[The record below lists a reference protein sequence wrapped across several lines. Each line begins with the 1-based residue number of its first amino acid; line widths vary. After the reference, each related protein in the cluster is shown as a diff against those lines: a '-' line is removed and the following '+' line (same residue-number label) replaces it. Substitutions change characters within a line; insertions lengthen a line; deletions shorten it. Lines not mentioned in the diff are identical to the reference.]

1 MAKLIPEFKHT
12 PVEAIPSIVEG
23 LHATFES
30 QKTKP
35 IDFRLV
41 QLRRLYWGL
50 RDNEAAIC
58 EALKRDIG
66 RSAFEA
72 FAGEIEWCKNDIIF
86 MCDHLEKWTKD
97 EKPADVPLLNSI
109 LGARI
114 RKEPLGCVLIIGIG
128 NNCFD
133 QKWDKIFYTGS
144 VNVAKIIAK
153 KAAETLTP
161 YTLELGGRNPAII
174 SKNANLR
181 IAARRLL
188 WAKFFNA
195 ELPRAMNEFYPDGA
209 RASPDYVRIVSQRHW
224 ERLKAIINSSK
235 GTILLGGAMDEAE
248 RFMEPTVIQVN
259 NIKDSLVA
267 DETFGPIITIFPVK
281 DLGKAIRIA
290 NDVHRTPLA
299 AFPFGT
305 KQETDQIL
313 DNVRSGGASVNDGWI
328 HGTIPT
334 LAFGG
339 IGDSGTGVYRG
350 RASFECFTH
359 RRSVTTTPA
368 WAERVL
374 GRLISIGREK
384 SSLA

>member
-1 MAKLIPEFKHT
+1 
-12 PVEAIPSIVEG
+12 
-23 LHATFES
+23 
-30 QKTKP
+30 
-35 IDFRLV
+35 
-41 QLRRLYWGL
+41 
-50 RDNEAAIC
+50 
-58 EALKRDIG
+58 
-66 RSAFEA
+66 
-72 FAGEIEWCKNDIIF
+72 
-86 MCDHLEKWTKD
+86 
-97 EKPADVPLLNSI
+97 
-109 LGARI
+109 
-114 RKEPLGCVLIIGIG
+114 
-128 NNCFD
+128 
-133 QKWDKIFYTGS
+133 
-144 VNVAKIIAK
+144 
-153 KAAETLTP
+153 
-161 YTLELGGRNPAII
+161 
-174 SKNANLR
+174 
-181 IAARRLL
+181 
-188 WAKFFNA
+188 
-195 ELPRAMNEFYPDGA
+195 MNEFYPDGA

-374 GRLISIGREK
+374 GVRYPPYNRNLEQYQNMTGLAPNFDREGKVKSGLIRHAVELMHRKKSDDLIASIYMGE
-384 SSLA
+384 LLTI